1 MMQQT
6 KFSLTPSLVEFL
18 SNYKKYGFKDK
29 STMVR
34 AALQHMQEEV
44 ERRSLELSAELY
56 AEVYEE
62 DADLQALTESALA
75 EWPE

>member
-1 MMQQT
+1 MEQA
-6 KFSLTPSLVEFL
+6 KISLTPTLVEFL
-18 SNYKKYGFKDK
+18 KNYKQYGFKDK
-29 STMVR
+29 SAMVR
-34 AALQHMQEEV
+34 AALLQLQKEV

-62 DADLQALTESALA
+62 DTDLQELTETALA

>member
-1 MMQQT
+1 
-6 KFSLTPSLVEFL
+6 
-18 SNYKKYGFKDK
+18 
-29 STMVR
+29 MVR
-34 AALQHMQEEV
+34 AALLQLQKEV

-62 DADLQALTESALA
+62 DTDLQELTETALA